1 MLGDAWAS
9 ADGYLSVKLSLSTET
24 LGEHNVMLMFQMP
37 KWGLVI
43 AESFPLSSVSPGKDV
58 PPPLLKV
65 QVLKVVSGL
74 IFPFCS
80 KELRERFPTSHL
92 ITTTVSWAQGN

>member
-24 LGEHNVMLMFQMP
+24 LGEQNVLLMFQMP
-37 KWGLVI
+37 EWGLV
-43 AESFPLSSVSPGKDV
+43 LSPPHHQVISLGREV
-58 PPPLLKV
+58 PPLLLKV

-80 KELRERFPTSHL
+80 KELRARSPTSHL
-92 ITTTVSWAQGN
+92 ITTTVSWAQES